1 MTTAAMDAAPARSPG
16 SSVAAWFRQWSPSLL
31 VFVVFFALWEVL
43 SRSGM
48 INPLFSSSPSRIVET
63 GLALASD
70 GTLLQHAWSSA
81 KIFLTGF
88 AMAIA
93 FGVPIGVAIG
103 WFDWANRAFS
113 PIVSAFYTTPR
124 IALMPLFIIWFGL
137 GLGSKVALVFLSGIF
152 PLIVNMQVAMLTGDA
167 ELRRVGVAYGASQWQ
182 LFRTIALP
190 ASVPFLLTGLRLAM
204 GRALLGVVAA
214 EVFGGGEGLGYLIE
228 YAGATFRIDV
238 VFVGVFVIAS
248 FGILMDRI
256 LFAISHH
263 ADRWRQGA

>member
-1 MTTAAMDAAPARSPG
+1 MSAAVDTSAPNVRKREL
-16 SSVAAWFRQWSPSLL
+16 AAWFGEWSPSLL
-31 VFVVFFALWEVL
+31 VFAVLFILWEVA
-43 SRSGM
+43 SRSGF
-48 INPLFSSSPSRIVET
+48 INPLFSSSPSQIFET
-63 GLALASD
+63 GVELTRD
-70 GTLLQHAWSSA
+70 GTLIGHAWASA
-81 KIFLTGF
+81 QIFLIGF
-88 AMAIA
+88 GMAIV

-113 PIVSAFYTTPR
+113 PLVSAFYTTPR

-152 PLIVNMQVAMLTGDA
+152 PLIVNMQVAMLNLDG
-167 ELRRVGVAYGASQWQ
+167 ELKRVGVAYGANQWQ

-238 VFVGVFVIAS
+238 VFVGVFVIAA
-248 FGILMDRI
+248 FGIIMDRG
-256 LFAISHH
+256 LFAISRYV
-263 ADRWRQGA
+263 DRWRGTA